1 MSHVYLYEKTVRE
14 DELVLQKEE
23 VESVKWMSLSECYQV
38 TREKNPLYI
47 LAEEELDMIKKYM
60 EENI

>member
-1 MSHVYLYEKTVRE
+1 
-14 DELVLQKEE
+14 
-23 VESVKWMSLSECYQV
+23 MSLSECYQV

-60 EENI
+60 EENM

>member
-1 MSHVYLYEKTVRE
+1 M
-14 DELVLQKEE
+14 
-23 VESVKWMSLSECYQV
+23 ESVKWMSLSECYQV